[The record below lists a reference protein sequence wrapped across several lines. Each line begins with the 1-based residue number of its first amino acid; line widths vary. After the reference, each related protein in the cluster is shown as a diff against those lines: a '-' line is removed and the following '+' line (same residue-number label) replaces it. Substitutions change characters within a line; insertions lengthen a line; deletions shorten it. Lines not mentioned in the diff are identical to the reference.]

1 MPSGSPAPNLKFGP
15 YEVDTRAG
23 ELRKQGSKIRLQ
35 EKPLR
40 VLAALAAQPGVL
52 VTREELRKHL
62 WPDDTFVDFETGLN
76 TAVSKLR
83 EALNDDP
90 EHPRYIET
98 VPRRGYRF
106 LAPVE
111 NGDREE
117 RARLHEPPPMVL
129 LRQVPAGPGPA
140 ASADA
145 ADGGQAGVA
154 EPDTRYD
161 SEERQWPRHQRR
173 SRGWIAAVAF
183 VVLVIGAAA
192 FWLLRG
198 WPAFS
203 FRSRDSVLI
212 ADFENQTGDPRFDHA
227 LGTAFAVSIE
237 QSRYAN
243 VFPRTRLDAVLA
255 RMEKPPGERI
265 TPALGREICQRENVR
280 GLIAASITRTG
291 QEYAVT
297 AQLIDPA
304 TGETVRSFTERS
316 YGEDHIL
323 EAVDVLAKEI
333 REALG
338 ESLYQIHEA
347 SKSLPQVTTQ
357 SLSALQQY
365 AEGSE
370 LWRRGKYYDAGTLF
384 KAAIVTDPDF
394 AMAHAALGNAYYSF
408 LYNQPEDGQK
418 EYDKALSLESR
429 TTDRERMMVEA
440 HYALNR
446 DHAAEADRLV
456 AAYLERYPDDAT
468 MRFDYANTLRHH
480 KREAEAIEQYNQT
493 LRIMPDYTHAYIG
506 IATAYQSQGKY
517 PEALQAYAKAFEI
530 DPRWLTAGNVSR
542 EYGFTLVA
550 NGEGDK
556 AQRVFSGMLA
566 DPATRE
572 DGMRS
577 LALLDLYRG
586 QYNSAHSRLE
596 QSLDILEGRKAAFG
610 VMRIHVL
617 LAIVAEGQGNPA
629 EQKRQLDTALAGMK
643 DIQKTV
649 AYGAILGDAY
659 ARAGYAEQAG
669 KLGAMITPVADPK
682 SGEQVGYVDL
692 LKGDI
697 ALLAGRHDEAIG
709 LFKQSD
715 NESSTGLSIEALAHG
730 YQQAGNM
737 DEAIASYEKMLGS
750 AQRGLGWEAQ
760 QRWLE
765 ARYTLAEDYVVRG
778 NTQKARETLEALL
791 NLWKDADAD
800 LPLLKRAKAEYAKL
814 Q

>member
-40 VLAALAAQPGVL
+40 VLEALAAQPGVL

-83 EALNDDP
+83 EALNDDA

-111 NGDREE
+111 NGEREQ

-140 ASADA
+140 ASDA
-145 ADGGQAGVA
+145 AGGTLAESA
-154 EPDTRYD
+154 EPEAERD
-161 SEERQWPRHQRR
+161 EEREWPRRERR
-173 SRGWIAAVAF
+173 SRGWIAAAAF
-183 VVLVIGAAA
+183 VVLVIGVAA

-212 ADFENQTGDPRFDHA
+212 ADFENQTGDPRFDNA

-243 VFPRTRLDAVLA
+243 VFPRTRLDSVLA
-255 RMEKPPGERI
+255 RMEKPPGERV
-265 TPALGREICQRENVR
+265 TPTLGREICQRENVR

-291 QEYAVT
+291 QEYELT
-297 AQLIDPA
+297 AQLIDPE

-323 EAVDVLAKEI
+323 EAVDLLAKEI

-347 SKSLPQVTTQ
+347 SKPLPQVTTH

-370 LWRRGKYYDAGTLF
+370 LWHKGKYLAAGTLF
-384 KAAIVTDPDF
+384 KAAIATDPDF

-408 LYNQPEDGQK
+408 IYNQPEDGQK
-418 EYDKALSLESR
+418 EYEKALALVGR
-429 TTDRERMMVEA
+429 TTDRERMMIEA

-446 DHAAEADRLV
+446 NHENEAERLV
-456 AAYLERYPDDAT
+456 NAYLARYPDDAT
-468 MRFDYANTLRHH
+468 MRFDYANLLRTH
-480 KREAEAIEQYNQT
+480 KRQAEAIEQYNQA

-506 IATAYQSQGKY
+506 IATAYKNEGKY
-517 PEALQAYAKAFEI
+517 TEALQAYAKAFEI
-530 DPRWLTAGNVSR
+530 DPQWLTAGNIGR

-550 NGEGDK
+550 NGESDK
-556 AQRVFSGMLA
+556 AEQVFTGMLA
-566 DPATRE
+566 NPATRE
-572 DGMRS
+572 SAMRS
-577 LALLDLYRG
+577 LAFLDLYRG
-586 QYNSAHSRLE
+586 QYKSAKNRAR
-596 QSLDILEGRKAAFG
+596 QSQELLGEHPAPLSAA
-610 VMRIHVL
+610 RIHL
-617 LAIVAEGQGNPA
+617 LLGIVADGQGDAA
-629 EQKRQLDTALAGMK
+629 EEKRQLDAAAAELA
-643 DIQKTV
+643 DIQEKV
-649 AYGAILGDAY
+649 IFGAMVGDAY
-659 ARAGYAEQAG
+659 ARAGHAEQAQKIAALIEPLEDKNNSEQAAPVDVLKG
-669 KLGAMITPVADPK
+669 EIASLAGQHDAAIALFAEADKASNTGYTIEAVAYGYQRAGDLDHAIAAYEFLLGAPERA
-682 SGEQVGYVDL
+682 
-692 LKGDI
+692 
-697 ALLAGRHDEAIG
+697 
-709 LFKQSD
+709 
-715 NESSTGLSIEALAHG
+715 
-730 YQQAGNM
+730 
-737 DEAIASYEKMLGS
+737 
-750 AQRGLGWEAQ
+750 LGWEPQ
-760 QRWLE
+760 QRWVE
-765 ARYTLAEDYVVRG
+765 ARYTLAEDYAARG
-778 NTQKARETLEALL
+778 DRQKARATLEALL
-791 NLWKDADAD
+791 KLWKDADPD

>member
-40 VLAALAAQPGVL
+40 VLEALAAQPGVL

-83 EALNDDP
+83 EALNDDA
-90 EHPRYIET
+90 EHPRFIET

-111 NGDREE
+111 NGEREE

-129 LRQVPAGPGPA
+129 FRQIPAGPA
-140 ASADA
+140 TADA
-145 ADGGQAGVA
+145 AAGAHAAAA
-154 EPDTRYD
+154 EPEADYEA
-161 SEERQWPRHQRR
+161 EEREWPRHARR
-173 SRGWIAAVAF
+173 SRGWLAALAF
-183 VVLVIGAAA
+183 VALVIGVVS

-212 ADFENQTGDPRFDHA
+212 ADFENQTGDPRFDNA

-291 QEYAVT
+291 QEYALT
-297 AQLIDPA
+297 AQLIDPES
-304 TGETVRSFTERS
+304 GETVRSFTERS

-347 SKSLPQVTTQ
+347 SKPLPQVTTQ

-370 LWRRGKYYDAGTLF
+370 LWRKGKYFDAGTLF
-384 KAAIVTDPDF
+384 KAAIATDPDF

-408 LYNQPEDGQK
+408 VYNQPEDGQK
-418 EYDKALSLESR
+418 EYEKALALVAR
-429 TTDRERMMVEA
+429 TTDRERMMIEA

-446 DHAAEADRLV
+446 DHENEADRLV
-456 AAYLERYPDDAT
+456 SAYLERYPDDAT
-468 MRFDYANTLRHH
+468 MRFDYATMLRQH
-480 KREAEAIEQYNQT
+480 KRGTEAIEQYNQV

-506 IATAYQSQGKY
+506 IANAYKTQGKY
-517 PEALQAYAKAFEI
+517 PEALQAYAKAFEL
-530 DPRWLTAGNVSR
+530 DPHWLTAGNISR

-550 NGEGDK
+550 NGESDK
-556 AQRVFSGMLA
+556 AQQVFTGLLA
-566 DPATRE
+566 NPAMRE
-572 DGMRS
+572 SAMRS
-577 LALLDLYRG
+577 LAFLDLYRG
-586 QYNSAHSRLE
+586 QYKSAKSRLQ
-596 QSLDILEGRKAAFG
+596 QSQELLGEHASPLSAA
-610 VMRIHVL
+610 RIH
-617 LAIVAEGQGNPA
+617 LALGIVADGQGDFV
-629 EQKRQLDTALAGMK
+629 EEKRQLDAAAAGLT
-643 DIQKTV
+643 DIQEKV
-649 AYGAILGDAY
+649 IFGAMVGDAY
-659 ARAGYAEQAG
+659 ARAGHTEQAQ
-669 KLGAMITPVADPK
+669 KIAAMIEPLEDK
-682 SGEQVGYVDL
+682 NNSEQAARVDL
-692 LKGDI
+692 LKGEIASLAGQHDAAI
-697 ALLAGRHDEAIG
+697 ALFAAADKA
-709 LFKQSD
+709 
-715 NESSTGLSIEALAHG
+715 NTTGYTIEAVAWG
-730 YQQAGNM
+730 YQRAG
-737 DEAIASYEKMLGS
+737 DLDRAIPAYESLLG
-750 AQRGLGWEAQ
+750 APERGLGWEPQ
-760 QRWLE
+760 QRWVE
-765 ARYTLAEDYVVRG
+765 ARYTLAEDYLARG
-778 NTQKARETLEALL
+778 DRQKARETLEALL
-791 NLWKDADAD
+791 KLWKDADAD
-800 LPLLKRAKAEYAKL
+800 LPLLKRAKAEYAKV